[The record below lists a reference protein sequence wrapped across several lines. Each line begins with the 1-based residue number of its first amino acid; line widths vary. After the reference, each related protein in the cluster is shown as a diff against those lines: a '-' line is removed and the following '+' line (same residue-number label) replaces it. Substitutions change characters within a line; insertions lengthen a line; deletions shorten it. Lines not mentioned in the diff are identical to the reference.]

1 MCCLQSVLREHS
13 HVIIGSN
20 LMRKWNIHES
30 RVILKTKGL
39 KHAVRGVDWHLI
51 KRNTAHE

>member
-39 KHAVRGVDWHLI
+39 KQPSTQSEEWTGI
-51 KRNTAHE
+51 